1 MKKKA
6 LPVFVSAILV
16 ATTVFS
22 NVGSAEAATDKFSDL
37 KGHWGEAIINEAAG
51 LGIVG
56 GYPEGDFKPDNLM
69 KREEFYKLITN
80 VLTTVPDTSKT
91 TIAFKDVDPIEWY
104 VPTIK
109 TAVAAGITSGYQ
121 DGTFGIGQMIS
132 RQEAAKVVA
141 SVIQANNLD
150 TTKTAQSAKD
160 AKDIGDW
167 ALSYVNLMFQK
178 GYMQGDDE
186 GNFRPTMALTRAEA
200 ATLLLNVN
208 KKESVIVGPDN
219 TGIVPVTTTGAV
231 TIGDAGCQK
240 AHAISDGAFTFGT
253 GTRNDP
259 YQIYTEAQ
267 LNHVREHA
275 SEGVCFVLEKDITIK
290 SDFATTAQSKT
301 TSKIDWS
308 TGNFEPIGTKDEPFN
323 GSFDGNGHTISGLNI
338 TGVYGPKSE
347 GSDYAGLFG
356 NIASNGSAE
365 DLTIEDS
372 TVVGTSY
379 VGGIAGYNS
388 GTITNCVL
396 ASSSTVTGVANV
408 GGIAG
413 YTTKMLSSDINKGK
427 VTGSGTNVGGIVGS
441 ANLEGDAVKGCVN
454 KGTVAGK
461 ARTGGIIGYIATAA
475 MTINIDGCS
484 NMGEVSGLA
493 DYAGGIV
500 GYADG
505 DSYSLY
511 IKSSYNTGTIS
522 GDSVNGG
529 VAGYAKGSK
538 IKVYDCYNTGEITG
552 IASGGI
558 AGSNEGSIERCY
570 NVGKIIAQS
579 EAGGIV
585 GYQNTGEGR
594 LSKCYNNGVITANS
608 NVGGIAGLSKDKIFS
623 CYNTGKVKGSSFAGG
638 LVGSN
643 YATIQL
649 SYNGGQVDCTNNAGS
664 LVGGNRSGVVNCFW
678 LKGTSDKDFGAEYES
693 SSRKIVKQV
702 SEEELS
708 GQVKV
713 KFDNGYQLITGYLN
727 EKAGEQIWEYIYKI
741 SKAATETSTTVI
753 SDGGGVVKPLEVA
766 STDSTGNTIDSSDLT
781 SVFLY
786 PSLIDVERK

>member
-1 MKKKA
+1 MKKNI
-6 LPVFVSAILV
+6 LPVFVSAIMV

-167 ALSYVNLMFQK
+167 ALPYVNLMFQK

-200 ATLLLNVN
+200 ATLLLNVK
-208 KKESVIVGPDN
+208 KKESVIVGPGN
-219 TGIVPVTTTGAV
+219 TGIVPATTTGAV

-301 TSKIDWS
+301 TSKTDWS
-308 TGNFEPIGTKDEPFN
+308 TGNFEPIGTKDEPFT
-323 GSFDGNGHTISGLNI
+323 GSFDGNGHTIRGLNI
-338 TGVYGPKSE
+338 TGVYGAKSE
-347 GSDYAGLFG
+347 SAECVGLFG
-356 NIASNGSAE
+356 SVATSGSVE
-365 DLTIEDS
+365 DVTIEDS
-372 TVVGTSY
+372 AIAGGVY
-379 VGGIAGYNS
+379 VGGITGYNS
-388 GTITNCVL
+388 GVVTNCVL
-396 ASSSTVTGVANV
+396 ESDASVTGVTNV

-413 YTTKMLSSDINKGK
+413 YTTKTLSSDINKGK
-427 VTGSGTNVGGIVGS
+427 VTGSGTNAGGIVGS
-441 ANLEGDAVKGCVN
+441 ASLEGDAVKGCVN
-454 KGTVAGK
+454 KGSVTGK
-461 ARTGGIIGYIATAA
+461 ARTGGIIGYFATST
-475 MTINIDGCS
+475 MTANIEGCS
-484 NMGEVSGLA
+484 NAGQVKGLA
-493 DYAGGIV
+493 DYAGGII

-505 DSYSLY
+505 GSYS
-511 IKSSYNTGTIS
+511 ITVKSCYNTGTLS
-522 GDSVNGG
+522 GESINGG
-529 VAGYAKGSK
+529 LIGYAKGSK
-538 IKVYDCYNTGEITG
+538 VKVSSCYNAGEIEG
-552 IASGGI
+552 KSAGGI
-558 AGSNEGSIERCY
+558 AGSNEGQIETSY
-570 NVGKIIAQS
+570 NTGEVTAIT

-594 LSKCYNNGVITANS
+594 VSKCYNDGSITANS
-608 NVGGIAGLSKDKIFS
+608 NVGGIAGLSKDKITN
-623 CYNTGKVKGSSFAGG
+623 CYNTGKIKATSSAGG
-638 LVGSN
+638 LVGLN

-649 SYNGGQVDCTNNAGS
+649 SYNAGKVDCANNAGS
-664 LVGGNRSGVVNCFW
+664 LVGGNRALLTNCFW
-678 LKGTSDKDFGAEYES
+678 LKGTSDTDFGIEYDA
-693 SSRKIVKQV
+693 SSRKIVNQV
-702 SEEELS
+702 TEEELS
-708 GQVKV
+708 GQVKM
-713 KFDNGYQLITGYLN
+713 KLGNGYQLVTGYLN
-727 EKAGEQIWEYIYKI
+727 EKAGEQVWEFLYQVEQEA
-741 SKAATETSTTVI
+741 SESRTTVI
-753 SDGGGVVKPLEVA
+753 SDGGGIVKPIELA
-766 STDSTGNTIDSSDLT
+766 STDSTGNTIKSTDLDS
-781 SVFLY
+781 VYLY
-786 PSLIDVERK
+786 PSLTDTERK